1 MRDCII
7 VVGGHIND
15 IFAKEFIEKERPEL
29 CIAADS
35 GMNFFY
41 RNKLTPDW
49 IIGDFDS
56 ASSEALDYFGGQSV
70 KDDTDTESAIRK
82 AIALGAEKITLLGAT
97 GTRID
102 HLLGNIE
109 LLGIGLQN
117 HIPIQI
123 VDERNRIRMIGAG
136 ITLEKEKQFGKFV
149 SLIPYTNIVKGLTLT
164 GFKYPLDHYDFK
176 GFCSLGVSNEIIAE
190 SAEIAFEEGILIV
203 IEARD

>member
-1 MRDCII
+1 MRHCII
-7 VVGGHIND
+7 VVGGYIND

-56 ASSEALDYFGGQSV
+56 ASSEALDYFGGQPDISWIRLNPV

-82 AIALGAEKITLLGAT
+82 AIVLGAEKITLLGAT

-117 HIPIQI
+117 
-123 VDERNRIRMIGAG
+123 
-136 ITLEKEKQFGKFV
+136 
-149 SLIPYTNIVKGLTLT
+149 LIPTRLWTRETERHDRGGNHAREGKTVWKVCIPD
-164 GFKYPLDHYDFK
+164 PLYQCRKRSYADRFQVSS
-176 GFCSLGVSNEIIAE
+176 GSL
-190 SAEIAFEEGILIV
+190 
-203 IEARD
+203 

>member
-1 MRDCII
+1 MRHCII

-56 ASSEALDYFGGQSV
+56 ASNEAFDYFSGKSDISWIRLNPV

-82 AIALGAEKITLLGAT
+82 SNCAWSRENYAAGS
-97 GTRID
+97 
-102 HLLGNIE
+102 N
-109 LLGIGLQN
+109 
-117 HIPIQI
+117 
-123 VDERNRIRMIGAG
+123 RNKNRPFAW
-136 ITLEKEKQFGKFV
+136 
-149 SLIPYTNIVKGLTLT
+149 
-164 GFKYPLDHYDFK
+164 KY
-176 GFCSLGVSNEIIAE
+176 
-190 SAEIAFEEGILIV
+190 
-203 IEARD
+203 

>member
-1 MRDCII
+1 MRHCII

-56 ASSEALDYFGGQSV
+56 ASSEALDYFGGQPDISWIRLNPV

-82 AIALGAEKITLLGAT
+82 AIALGAEKITLGQPEQELTICLEILNFWGSDCKIIFQSRLW
-97 GTRID
+97 TR
-102 HLLGNIE
+102 E
-109 LLGIGLQN
+109 
-117 HIPIQI
+117 
-123 VDERNRIRMIGAG
+123 
-136 ITLEKEKQFGKFV
+136 T
-149 SLIPYTNIVKGLTLT
+149 
-164 GFKYPLDHYDFK
+164 
-176 GFCSLGVSNEIIAE
+176 E
-190 SAEIAFEEGILIV
+190 SA
-203 IEARD
+203 

>member
-1 MRDCII
+1 
-7 VVGGHIND
+7 
-15 IFAKEFIEKERPEL
+15 
-29 CIAADS
+29 
-35 GMNFFY
+35 MNFFY
-41 RNKLTPDW
+41 RNELKPDW

-56 ASSEALDYFGGQSV
+56 ASNEAFDFFRVKSDISWIRLNPV

-117 HIPIQI
+117 HIPVEIL
-123 VDERNRIRMIGAG
+123 DERNRIRMIGTG

-149 SLIPYTNIVKGLTLT
+149 SLIPYTNVVKGLTLT

-190 SAEIAFEEGILIV
+190 SAEITFEDGILIV

>member
-1 MRDCII
+1 MRHCII

-56 ASSEALDYFGGQSV
+56 ASSEALDYFGGQPDISWIRLNPV

-82 AIALGAEKITLLGAT
+82 AKLRCWEQPEQESTICLEILNFWGSDCKIIFQSRLW
-97 GTRID
+97 TR
-102 HLLGNIE
+102 E
-109 LLGIGLQN
+109 
-117 HIPIQI
+117 
-123 VDERNRIRMIGAG
+123 
-136 ITLEKEKQFGKFV
+136 T
-149 SLIPYTNIVKGLTLT
+149 
-164 GFKYPLDHYDFK
+164 
-176 GFCSLGVSNEIIAE
+176 E
-190 SAEIAFEEGILIV
+190 SA
-203 IEARD
+203 